1 MTTVEVTVKIDTN
14 SEEIRL
20 FEGRKKVGTL
30 NYVMDVGKDKIM
42 LTTLEIKEGF
52 QGKGYGMLLMH
63 ALMGIAD
70 ALHTPIYA
78 ISDVNTIT
86 FYEKLGFI
94 CLRRFDGGK
103 YGGKEVTITNVRA
116 CDFLDKVER
125 TDLIWIP
132 SKLEKVEIC
141 I

>member
-1 MTTVEVTVKIDTN
+1 MN

-30 NYVMDVGKDKIM
+30 NYVIDIGKDKIL
-42 LTTLEIKEGF
+42 LTTLEIREGF
-52 QGKGYGMLLMH
+52 RGKGYGMLLMH
-63 ALMGIAD
+63 ALMGVAN

-78 ISDVNTIT
+78 ISNVNTIA
-86 FYEKLGFI
+86 FYERLGFT
-94 CLRRFDGGK
+94 CLRKFLNGK
-103 YGGKEVTITNVRA
+103 YKGRKVTIMNLRT
-116 CDFLDKVER
+116 CDFLDKVEK

-132 SKLEKVEIC
+132 SELEKVEIY